1 MNLSASRMLTCLSTS
16 KTRRP
21 GTSTRKVSW
30 LLVLAMRDWLFTQ
43 AAESA
48 LSTACL
54 STCYHHCPHTRTLQP
69 GGPANQP
76 PTSIQSS
83 RACSSARP
91 HSATMTVHAPVQHW
105 HSASPKAVPAR
116 SSCTAAIYAPT
127 RGHQLSMGAGA
138 GP

>member
-1 MNLSASRMLTCLSTS
+1 MQLQLKSLTVAVGKETHQEHTAQVQGSMLTCLSTS

-54 STCYHHCPHTRTLQP
+54 ST
-69 GGPANQP
+69 
-76 PTSIQSS
+76 
-83 RACSSARP
+83 
-91 HSATMTVHAPVQHW
+91 
-105 HSASPKAVPAR
+105 
-116 SSCTAAIYAPT
+116 
-127 RGHQLSMGAGA
+127 
-138 GP
+138 